1 VASVTFALSTAILSI
16 IMPHRMAPFIRW
28 IGNPLLQ
35 LTNYLGELA
44 VLTGEIWH
52 SLIRSR
58 IRWRIVARQ
67 IVTIGFGSQLQVI
80 VTGAFTGAVFAAQ
93 VYYKFNQLGFES
105 VVGGVVALAMARE
118 LGPVL
123 TALMLTGRVGA
134 AMAAEIGTMKVT
146 EQVDALRS
154 LGVHPVDFL
163 VSPRFLAMIFSVPLL
178 IGESIRFGMGA
189 ARLLTVGMYDVP
201 EAFYQDQLSKN
212 FQLDDIWFGMTKGLV
227 FGYII
232 VLVCCHQGLNV
243 KQGAVGVGRGT
254 TAAVVIA
261 CLAVLI
267 INFFL
272 TLALN
277 FVWPVAKT

>member
-1 VASVTFALSTAILSI
+1 
-16 IMPHRMAPFIRW
+16 MGNFIRW
-28 IGNPLLQ
+28 IGTPLLQ

-44 VLTGEIWH
+44 VLTGEMWH
-52 SLIRSR
+52 SLVRSR
-58 IRWRIVARQ
+58 IRWGLVGRQ
-67 IVTIGFGSQLQVI
+67 LVTIGFGSQLQVI

-105 VVGGVVALAMARE
+105 IVGGIVGLAMARE

-123 TALMLTGRVGA
+123 TALMLTSRVGA
-134 AMAAEIGTMKVT
+134 SMAAEIGTMKVT

-163 VSPRFLAMIFSVPLL
+163 VAPRFLAMIFSVPLL

-189 ARLLTVGMYDVP
+189 ARLMVVGLFNVP
-201 EAFYQDQLSKN
+201 EAFYEDQLYKN
-212 FQLDDIWFGMTKGLV
+212 FALENLWFGMTKGLV
-227 FGYII
+227 FGYLI
-232 VLVCCHQGLNV
+232 VVVCCHQGLNV

-254 TAAVVIA
+254 TSAVVIA
-261 CLAVLI
+261 SLGILI

-277 FVWPVAKT
+277 YIWPVVRT

>member
-1 VASVTFALSTAILSI
+1 MA
-16 IMPHRMAPFIRW
+16 HRMAPFIRW
-28 IGNPLLQ
+28 IGNPLLH

-52 SLIRSR
+52 SLVRSR
-58 IRWRIVARQ
+58 IRWRLVAKQ

-93 VYYKFNQLGFES
+93 VYYKFNELGFES
-105 VVGGVVALAMARE
+105 VVGGIVALAMARE

-178 IGESIRFGMGA
+178 IGESIRFGTGA
-189 ARLLTVGMYDVP
+189 ARLLTVGLFDVP
-201 EAFYQDQLSKN
+201 EAFYEDQLGKN
-212 FQLDDIWFGMTKGLV
+212 FGLNDIWFGMTKGLV
-227 FGYII
+227 FGYLI
-232 VLVCCHQGLNV
+232 VLICCHQGLNV

-254 TAAVVIA
+254 TSAVVIA
-261 CLAVLI
+261 SLAVLI

-277 FVWPVAKT
+277 YVWPITHG